1 MKIVIDPRVVELVRK
16 KNQDSLT
23 IWMEGCG
30 GWGGGGNQPF
40 VKMGK
45 PKKDQDDY
53 DLYEVDGI
61 QVFVRVDVEPT
72 DDVIYV
78 DYYKILWIERI
89 SLRGIKF

>member
-1 MKIVIDPRVVELVRK
+1 
-16 KNQDSLT
+16 
-23 IWMEGCG
+23 
-30 GWGGGGNQPF
+30 
-40 VKMGK
+40 MGK